1 MRFLVGLVLVLALWA
16 LAQVPAQV
24 PAAVGDEE
32 ALAEGEDYTEAEGR
46 AAALAPMDVQEAEE
60 LVGVTTSQEGEQIN
74 YEDAQGRW
82 VLSWGPAY
90 ADDHSWFE
98 YYPLATT
105 FTAPFDCRLVAYRI
119 LWSGYAAMYAAE
131 GQAPAPLLD
140 VMLYADDGT
149 NRPTGEPLFTKQENL
164 SGATAEWIEVDVSD
178 WGVELREGEVFHP
191 GWSSNTEL
199 ASALS
204 YQLVSGSYSCWY
216 TLNSADQPTWMD
228 AQNDWTHVVEA
239 VVEGI

>member
-16 LAQVPAQV
+16 LAQV

-32 ALAEGEDYTEAEGR
+32 ALAEGEDYTEAVGR
-46 AAALAPMDVQEAEE
+46 AAALASVDVQDAEE
-60 LVGVTTSQEGEQIN
+60 LVGVTTGEGTQIY

-82 VLSWGPAY
+82 VLSWGPTY
-90 ADDHSWFE
+90 ADNHSCYD

-119 LWSGYAAMYAAE
+119 LWSGYAAMYTAE
-131 GQAPAPLLD
+131 EQVAVPLLD
-140 VMLYADDGT
+140 VMLYADDGQDGT
-149 NRPTGEPLFTKQENL
+149 HRPTGEPLFTKQENL

-178 WGVELREGEVFHP
+178 WGVELCEGEVFHP
-191 GWSSNTEL
+191 GWSSNTDL

-204 YQLVSGSYSCWY
+204 YKLVSGSYSCWY
-216 TLNSADQPTWMD
+216 TLNSTGQPTWMD

-239 VVEGI
+239 VVEKF